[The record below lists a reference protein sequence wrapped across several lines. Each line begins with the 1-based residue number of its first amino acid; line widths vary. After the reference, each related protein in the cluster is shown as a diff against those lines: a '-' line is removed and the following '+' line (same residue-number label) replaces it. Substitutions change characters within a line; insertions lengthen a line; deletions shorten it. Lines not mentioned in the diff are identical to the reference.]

1 MCRTPKDLRQ
11 AMKTIEKTIIG
22 KKNEAECEDGIVV
35 NDNFVAVVDG
45 STSKTPMQLKKGCNN
60 GRYCME
66 LICRYIEE
74 MPEDIS
80 ANEFCNE
87 ITQQIRSVYEE
98 YGVDIERLRQNP
110 TERLTASA
118 IIYSAYHKEIW
129 MVGDCQCIANGQVYD
144 NSKPQESILADKRS
158 RFLKQ
163 AITDGLTLEE
173 AQTKDPGRTFILKEL
188 IECCKEQN
196 ISYSVIDGFNIPLN
210 KIKVIDVSQEKE
222 IILAS
227 DGYPFLKPT
236 LKDSEEALKKL
247 LDNDPLLINL
257 FKATKGFYKGNLSF
271 DDRSYIRFSV

>member
-1 MCRTPKDLRQ
+1 
-11 AMKTIEKTIIG
+11 
-22 KKNEAECEDGIVV
+22 
-35 NDNFVAVVDG
+35 
-45 STSKTPMQLKKGCNN
+45 
-60 GRYCME
+60 ME